1 LANTIFFS
9 AFCTYTSLSLVVG
22 QQRWLVAAR
31 AVGGRRDERQESV
44 GGGGGRS
51 DDIGGDVVALGT
63 DVAAATATAA
73 DGVFGEVH
81 GFILI
86 GEVFG

>member
-1 LANTIFFS
+1 
-9 AFCTYTSLSLVVG
+9 
-22 QQRWLVAAR
+22 VAAR
-31 AVGGRRDERQESV
+31 AVGGRRDERQERV
-44 GGGGGRS
+44 GRGGGRS

-63 DVAAATATAA
+63 DVAAATATATAA